1 MKDTKEEYYFHSVSK
16 LQISFQLYF
25 KDTYDVIALT
35 MTTRQ
40 VHKKVLYN
48 SVIEINLI
56 EFLSGSRGQ

>member
-1 MKDTKEEYYFHSVSK
+1 MKDTKEEYYFHYY
-16 LQISFQLYF
+16 LYF